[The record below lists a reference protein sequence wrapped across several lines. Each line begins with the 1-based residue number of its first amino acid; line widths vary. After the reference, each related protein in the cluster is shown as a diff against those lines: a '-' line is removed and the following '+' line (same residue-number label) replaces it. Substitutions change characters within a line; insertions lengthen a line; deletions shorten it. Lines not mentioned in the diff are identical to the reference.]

1 MWPLPLTT
9 VVRDVKGVMVR
20 YSAAIALGI
29 LVTIVVLFTMQVLIA
44 QPQAKLD
51 ESGQRHFVDFVRV
64 QREES
69 VQRTERRR
77 DKPVAP
83 DAPPQQSMQPRVD
96 SLDDTQ
102 VAVSIPVAPIDLGV
116 GMSVTGLG
124 LVASDGDYLPIVKI
138 APVYPASAQSR
149 GIEGSCLV
157 EYTVTVTGTIKDAKV
172 IEADPPGIFNKVSIA
187 AAMKFKYRPRV
198 VDGEPIEVYGVRNLF
213 RYELER

>member
-1 MWPLPLTT
+1 M
-9 VVRDVKGVMVR
+9 KGVLTR
-20 YSAAIALGI
+20 YAAAIGLGL
-29 LVTIVVLFTMQVLIA
+29 LVTIGVLHTMQILIA

-64 QREES
+64 QREET
-69 VQRTERRR
+69 VQRAERRR
-77 DKPVAP
+77 EKPVAP
-83 DAPPQQSMQPRVD
+83 DAPPQQSMQPRLD
-96 SLDDTQ
+96 SLNDTQ
-102 VAVSIPVAPIDLGV
+102 VNVSMPTAPVDVGV
-116 GMSVTGLG
+116 EMSVSGLG

-157 EYTVTVTGTIKDAKV
+157 EYTVTTAGTVKDVIV
-172 IEADPPGIFNKVSIA
+172 IEADPPGIFNRVSIA
-187 AAMKFKYRPRV
+187 AAKKFKYRPRV